1 MRVVVADDEVL
12 LREGLARLLTEA
24 GFEVVGK
31 AGDPDQLL
39 ATVRHTR
46 PEVAI
51 VDIKMPPTHTDE
63 GLVAAEEIRR
73 RDPSVGVLVLSHYLE
88 SRYAMRL
95 LQQHPERVGYLLKE
109 RVSDI
114 AVLTDAVRR
123 VAEGECVIDP
133 TIVSR
138 LMARQRDTTPLDQ
151 LTDRERDVLVLMA
164 EGHSNQGICD
174 RLFLS
179 PKTVEAHISQIFLK
193 LGLRDA
199 PGYHRR
205 VLAVL
210 TFLRPTPSTDST

>member
-12 LREGLARLLTEA
+12 LREGLARLLTET

-39 ATVRHTR
+39 RVVRQSR
-46 PEVAI
+46 PQVAI
-51 VDIKMPPTHTDE
+51 IDIKMPPTHTDE
-63 GLVAAEEIRR
+63 GLVAAEELRR
-73 RDPSVGVLVLSHYLE
+73 RDPSMGVLVLSHYLE

-95 LQQHPERVGYLLKE
+95 LQQHPERIGYLLKE
-109 RVSDI
+109 RISDI
-114 AVLTDAVRR
+114 AVLADAIRR

-133 TIVSR
+133 TIVAR
-138 LMARQRDTTPLDQ
+138 LMARQRDSGPLTQ
-151 LTDRERDVLVLMA
+151 LTDREREVLALMA

-174 RLFLS
+174 KLFLS
-179 PKTVEAHISQIFLK
+179 PKTVEAHVSQIFSK
-193 LGLRDA
+193 LDLREV

-210 TFLRPTPSTDST
+210 TFLRTP